1 VESAAFISYSRE
13 DSEFA
18 LRLAKDLKAAGA
30 QVWLDQLDV
39 LAGPDEEIERAL
51 IDATR
56 VVLLL
61 SPASVRSGSVSD
73 QVSYALDQGKI
84 VVPVLYRDCIV
95 PLRLQRMQLIDFRA
109 DYERGL
115 TALLERLRVTPSAL
129 YEGGP
134 TRVFELAPGTPS
146 APHSRAPAAPSAAA
160 ADEWDARQAR
170 DEAEAQRLRLAEQEA
185 REAERQR
192 RLGTATYRRERE
204 NAEALPPAAAAGPLS
219 SMLWRWKSKL
229 FPPPKP
235 APPAG
240 FSRPPGSRTDKVHF
254 SVSYPPAARVGVT
267 FIVDV
272 WAHLE
277 QQRAEVERRIRQ
289 ASAPTD
295 SPPVIRPRGPF
306 DIQRG
311 TRLFIRLKFPDCRV
325 ESAEETIDWD
335 GEIGNASFVV
345 AVPADAAHGPKTG
358 LVTVHW
364 EGGLQIAR
372 VPIQIEVV
380 AEVHPTGPTA
390 HPVPHI
396 HKAFASYASPDRD
409 EVLGR
414 IQGMQKIAPD
424 LDVFLDV
431 AKLRSGEDWE
441 KKLWQV
447 IPENDVLYLFWSAAA
462 KASPWVEKEWRC
474 GLNSRGEDFIDPV
487 PLVSPEEVSPPAEL
501 SRKHFNDWVLAYRR
515 AKPN

>member
-1 VESAAFISYSRE
+1 M
-13 DSEFA
+13 
-18 LRLAKDLKAAGA
+18 
-30 QVWLDQLDV
+30 W
-39 LAGPDEEIERAL
+39 DEEIERAL
-51 IDATR
+51 IDAPQ

-61 SPASVRSGSVSD
+61 SPASVGSGNVSD
-73 QVSYALDQGKI
+73 QVSYALGRGKSVI
-84 VVPVLYRDCIV
+84 PVIYRDCVV
-95 PLRLQRMQLIDFRA
+95 PFRLLRTQLIDFRA
-109 DYERGL
+109 DYDRGL
-115 TALLERLRVTPSAL
+115 RDLLERLRATLSARSIWGWPKPGSAGQTPAGQVPASPPTPS
-129 YEGGP
+129 
-134 TRVFELAPGTPS
+134 
-146 APHSRAPAAPSAAA
+146 
-160 ADEWDARQAR
+160 
-170 DEAEAQRLRLAEQEA
+170 
-185 REAERQR
+185 
-192 RLGTATYRRERE
+192 
-204 NAEALPPAAAAGPLS
+204 PAAAEPSEAAPDPRIDFAS
-219 SMLWRWKSKL
+219 IT
-229 FPPPKP
+229 PKP
-235 APPAG
+235 TPLAG
-240 FSRPPGSRTDKVHF
+240 FSGLPGSRTDKVHF

-311 TRLFIRLKFPDCRV
+311 TRLFVRLKFPDCRV
-325 ESAEETIDWD
+325 ESTEETIDWD

-372 VPIQIEVV
+372 VPIQVDVV
-380 AEVHPTGPTA
+380 AEAHPTGPTT

-424 LDVFLDV
+424 LEVFLDV
-431 AKLRSGEDWE
+431 AKLRSGEDSGRLHE
-441 KKLWQV
+441 GHLR
-447 IPENDVLYLFWSAAA
+447 PRS
-462 KASPWVEKEWRC
+462 
-474 GLNSRGEDFIDPV
+474 
-487 PLVSPEEVSPPAEL
+487 
-501 SRKHFNDWVLAYRR
+501 
-515 AKPN
+515 